1 MKKRDEIPSTDPAE
15 IEALIERLK
24 QSSLDQRDAL
34 LLERLLRLLLSFI
47 SLLQKKNASIKRLK
61 RWLFGPGSDTRT
73 PAKNKTEDQTS
84 DEQTQT
90 LTSAPASHSDDPPL
104 STNKQA
110 RRGHGRMAS
119 SAYTSASVL
128 HCTDPQLLPGQ
139 PCPDIACRGHLY
151 DTNSP
156 SILIRLTGQPLVG
169 ATRYEQQVLRCSSC
183 QTRYT
188 APLPEGVSPQKY
200 DPSADVAI
208 ALAKYSAGLPFHR
221 LARLQSKF
229 GVPVSESVLFS
240 RCEAVADAVL
250 PLFIHLKQLAA
261 QGQLLY
267 ADDTGVKI
275 LSCMKENK
283 QLREGERR
291 GLQTTGIVARLGD
304 HHIALYSSG
313 RRHAG
318 ENIAELLRN
327 RREGLSPPL
336 QMGDAL
342 SRNWSGEFETIVSK
356 CLAHARR
363 QFIELEAAFPAES
376 CRVLDSLSQV
386 YRFDAQTRA
395 ISDDE
400 RLRYH
405 QQHSRPVMEALRE
418 WIEQQFRECRVEP
431 NSSLGKALT
440 YLTNHWT
447 GLSRFL
453 TVAGAPLDNNVVERA
468 LRMVVLHRKNA
479 LFYKT
484 EHGAAVGDILM
495 SLIETCRM
503 NSVSAWDYL
512 VALVCNVGA
521 VRCRPQEWLPWNY
534 QESGRKARA
543 A

>member
-1 MKKRDEIPSTDPAE
+1 MSKDTHSPSTDPSDISALRE
-15 IEALIERLK
+15 RVRSGNLRQEDLLLLDRLLGTLLNLIGLIER
-24 QSSLDQRDAL
+24 
-34 LLERLLRLLLSFI
+34 
-47 SLLQKKNASIKRLK
+47 KNASIKRLK

-73 PAKNKTEDQTS
+73 ASNKAGNLSDHPTPEQSDASTSSIQHTNTS
-84 DEQTQT
+84 DTK
-90 LTSAPASHSDDPPL
+90 PPH
-104 STNKQA
+104 K
-110 RRGHGRMAS
+110 GHGRLPA
-119 SAYTSASVL
+119 SAYKAAQVVRCS
-128 HCTDPQLLPGQ
+128 DPILKAGQ
-139 PCPDIACRGHLY
+139 PCPDRACRGHLY

-169 ATRYEQQVLRCSSC
+169 ATCYEQDVLRCSAC

-188 APLPEGVSPQKY
+188 APLPEGVLPQKY
-200 DPSADVAI
+200 EASADVAI
-208 ALAKYSAGLPFHR
+208 CLAKYSAGLPFHR
-221 LARLQSKF
+221 LARLQSNF
-229 GVPVSESVLFS
+229 GVPVAQSVLFS

-275 LSCMKENK
+275 LSCLKENK
-283 QLREGERR
+283 QLSQGDRR

-327 RREGLSPPL
+327 RREGLSPAI

-363 QFIELEAAFPAES
+363 QFIELEAAFPQEC

-395 ISDDE
+395 MSGDE
-400 RLRYH
+400 RLKYH
-405 QQHSRPVMEALRE
+405 QQHSRPVMETLRE
-418 WIEQQFRECRVEP
+418 WIEQQFAEHKVEP
-431 NSSLGKALT
+431 NSRLGKALT
-440 YLTNHWT
+440 YLTNHWA

-453 TVAGAPLDNNVVERA
+453 TVASAPLDNNVVERA
-468 LRMVVLHRKNA
+468 LRLAVLHRKNA

-512 VALVCNVGA
+512 LALVCNAGA
-521 VRCRPQEWLPWNY
+521 ARCKPQEWLPCNY
-534 QESGRKARA
+534 QQSARKTRA